1 MKFEKSIAQKNGL
14 MKTCDMYVQAKQVS
28 GLRTELPASAFFIFL
43 FLSFNKKFHPQES
56 LMLREARI

>member
-28 GLRTELPASAFFIFL
+28 GLRTELPASAFFI
-43 FLSFNKKFHPQES
+43 SF
-56 LMLREARI
+56 I